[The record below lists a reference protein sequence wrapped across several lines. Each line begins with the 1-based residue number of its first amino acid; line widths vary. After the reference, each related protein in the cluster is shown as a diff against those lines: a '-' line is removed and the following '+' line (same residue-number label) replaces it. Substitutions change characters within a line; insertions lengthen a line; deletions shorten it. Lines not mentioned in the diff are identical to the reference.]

1 MTKRKDSAI
10 PNSKEMER
18 ERKMGKKKTANC
30 EYCSN
35 YVYDEE
41 YGYYTCDV
49 DLDEDEMGNTAEN
62 EGKSRT
68 ARGGQPLPLSGCE
81 TVGGDDRRTA

>member
-49 DLDEDEMGNTAEN
+49 DLDEDEMGRFMTNTFQNCPYFQMYDEY
-62 EGKSRT
+62 KIVRK
-68 ARGGQPLPLSGCE
+68 QM
-81 TVGGDDRRTA
+81 